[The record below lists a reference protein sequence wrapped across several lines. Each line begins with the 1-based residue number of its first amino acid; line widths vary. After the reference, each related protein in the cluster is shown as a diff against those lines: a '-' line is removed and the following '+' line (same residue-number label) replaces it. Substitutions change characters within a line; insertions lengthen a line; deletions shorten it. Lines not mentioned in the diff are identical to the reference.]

1 MPEGEQRQDGL
12 LRAAC
17 SRVNYYF
24 QLLIHTAPLQKLR
37 THTQAYTNSYPIWGQ
52 GRRGKK
58 DTTSTISFCLAFSLK
73 KCCLKVYN
81 RERVQAA
88 RGHRA
93 ANKKE
98 CP

>member
-1 MPEGEQRQDGL
+1 ML
-12 LRAAC
+12 
-17 SRVNYYF
+17 
-24 QLLIHTAPLQKLR
+24 TAPLQRLG
-37 THTQAYTNSYPIWGQ
+37 THTQAYTNSSPIWGQ
-52 GRRGKK
+52 GRRVKK
-58 DTTSTISFCLAFSLK
+58 DTMGTISFCLAFSLK